1 MHLVALVSLARCS
14 LLLIKLHQ
22 THSFHDIL
30 SFSSRG
36 ARKGLCAC
44 GLSSLVKTTDQ
55 SLILPSALDAKP
67 EPVNG
72 PPTQPSSLGC
82 LDTSRPSH
90 PGPRLGF
97 PSMQLGASRQHTCL
111 TKTPYSLPALN
122 HLSLGRLNHA
132 PAPLPPYVSH
142 KASSPSSS
150 RMWPV
155 LCWMP

>member
-22 THSFHDIL
+22 THNFHDIL

-44 GLSSLVKTTDQ
+44 GLSSLVKTTHQ

-82 LDTSRPSH
+82 LDT
-90 PGPRLGF
+90 
-97 PSMQLGASRQHTCL
+97 
-111 TKTPYSLPALN
+111 
-122 HLSLGRLNHA
+122 LSA
-132 PAPLPPYVSH
+132 F
-142 KASSPSSS
+142 SS
-150 RMWPV
+150 RAKVRFPKHAAGS
-155 LCWMP
+155 L